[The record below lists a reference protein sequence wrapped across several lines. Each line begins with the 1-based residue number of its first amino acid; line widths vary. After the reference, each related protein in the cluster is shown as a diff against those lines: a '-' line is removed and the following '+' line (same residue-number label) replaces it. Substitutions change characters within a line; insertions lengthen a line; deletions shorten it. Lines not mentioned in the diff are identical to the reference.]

1 MIRLLALAER
11 LSRMATW
18 AGGGVLLLA
27 AIIITIDVTTRK
39 LFQVSLGGSDE
50 LAGYALAIT
59 TSWGMSLALL
69 RRANIRIDALYARL
83 PKPLTAWLD
92 LLALVLMGVFMSF
105 VTWFATEMWLNSIEM
120 RSTANTP
127 LQTPLMIPQG
137 LWVAGFVLFLLVLLT
152 LLARVVGLLVVA
164 DAAGVG
170 RIAGIRTVEEE
181 MHDEVAAEISQN
193 LRERELQ
200 HVN

>member
-1 MIRLLALAER
+1 MIRLFELAER

-18 AGGGVLLLA
+18 AGGGILLLA
-27 AIIITIDVTTRK
+27 AIIVTIDVTTRK
-39 LFQVSLGGSDE
+39 LFQVSVGGSDE

-137 LWVAGFVLFLLVLLT
+137 LWVAGFVLFLLVLLA
-152 LLARVVGLLVVA
+152 LLARVVGLLA
-164 DAAGVG
+164 GRDAAGVG
-170 RIAGIRTVEEE
+170 RIAGIRTVEE
-181 MHDEVAAEISQN
+181 
-193 LRERELQ
+193 
-200 HVN
+200 

>member
-1 MIRLLALAER
+1 MIRLFELAER

-18 AGGGVLLLA
+18 AGGGILLLA
-27 AIIITIDVTTRK
+27 AIIVTIDVTTRK
-39 LFQVSLGGSDE
+39 LFQVSVGGSDE

-137 LWVAGFVLFLLVLLT
+137 LWVAGFVLFLLVLLA
-152 LLARVVGLLVVA
+152 LLARVVGLLA
-164 DAAGVG
+164 GRDAAGVG

-181 MHDEVAAEISQN
+181 MHDEVATEISQN
-193 LRERELQ
+193 LRERELK
-200 HVN
+200 HAD

>member
-137 LWVAGFVLFLLVLLT
+137 LWVAGFMLFLLVLLT

>member
-1 MIRLLALAER
+1 MIRLFELAER

-18 AGGGVLLLA
+18 AGGGILLLA

-137 LWVAGFVLFLLVLLT
+137 LWVAGFVLFLLVLLA
-152 LLARVVGLLVVA
+152 LLARVVGLLAVR

-181 MHDEVAAEISQN
+181 MHDEVATEISQN
-193 LRERELQ
+193 LRERELK
-200 HVN
+200 HAD

>member
-1 MIRLLALAER
+1 MIRLFELAER

-18 AGGGVLLLA
+18 AGGGILLLA
-27 AIIITIDVTTRK
+27 AIIVTIDVTTRK

-137 LWVAGFVLFLLVLLT
+137 LWVAGFVLFLLVLLA
-152 LLARVVGLLVVA
+152 LLARVVGLLA
-164 DAAGVG
+164 GRDAAGVG

-181 MHDEVAAEISQN
+181 MHDEVATEISQN
-193 LRERELQ
+193 LRERELK
-200 HVN
+200 HAD